1 MYLLGYDVGSSS
13 VKASLINAESGR
25 AVASAFYPKK
35 EMKILAPKAG
45 WAEQDPE
52 QWWTNLILATNDV
65 LQSAEIDPSSI
76 KAIGIAYQMHG
87 LVLVDKDHNLL
98 RSSIIWCDSRAVS
111 HGDHAMNTIGEEQCL
126 SHLLNSP
133 GNFTASKLS
142 WVIMNEPEIYEKAYK
157 FMLPGDFIAMKL
169 TGEINTTISGLSEGI
184 LWDFKENSLAGFL
197 LEYYGIHE
205 HLVPDIVPTF
215 SEQGRLSVAAADELG
230 LVPGIQIAYRAGD
243 QPNNAFSLNVLN
255 PGEIAATAGT
265 SGVVYGVSDEV
276 KYDPLSRV
284 NTFAHVNHSPELNR
298 LGVLLCINGTG
309 IQYSWLKQHLT
320 QQEMNYPALNDL
332 AMEAPIGSEGLLMLP
347 FGNGAERMLGNLNV
361 GATIKNINFNIHSAS
376 HLARAAQEG
385 VVFAMQYGM
394 EVMKEIGIHPK
405 VIRAGM
411 ANMFL
416 SPVFRD
422 TLAEISGATIELYDT
437 DGSIGAANGAGI
449 GSGTF
454 GSFQE
459 AFENLN
465 KLMVVEPS
473 GKNSDRYTE
482 AFANWKDVLELCL
495 LKSKVRG

>member
-1 MYLLGYDVGSSS
+1 MYLLGYDIGSSS
-13 VKASLINAESGR
+13 VKASLINADTGR
-25 AVASAFYPKK
+25 SVATAFYPKK
-35 EMKILAPKAG
+35 EMKISAPKAG

-52 QWWTNLILATNDV
+52 QWWSSLILATNDV
-65 LQSAEIDPSSI
+65 LQDAEIDPSAI
-76 KAIGIAYQMHG
+76 GAIGIAYQMHG
-87 LVLVDKDHNLL
+87 LVLVDKDHEVL

-111 HGDHAMNTIGEEQCL
+111 HGEHAMKTLGDEQCL

-157 FMLPGDFIAMKL
+157 FMLPGDYIAMKL

-184 LWDFKENSLAGFL
+184 LWDFKENSIADFL
-197 LEYYGIHE
+197 LEYYGIHN
-205 HLVPDIVPTF
+205 HLIPDIVPTF
-215 SEQGRLSVAAADELG
+215 SEQGRLSASAAEELG

-276 KYDPLSRV
+276 KFDPQSRV

-309 IQYSWLKQHLT
+309 IQYSWLKQNMA
-320 QQEMNYPALNDL
+320 QREKNYPGLNDM
-332 AMEAPIGSEGLLMLP
+332 AMTVPVGSDGLLMLP

-361 GATIKNINFNIHSAS
+361 GATVKNINFNIHTEA
-376 HLARAAQEG
+376 HLVRAAQEG
-385 VVFAMQYGM
+385 VAFSMQYGM
-394 EVMKEIGIHPK
+394 EIMREIGINPK

-416 SPVFRD
+416 SPIFRD

-449 GSGTF
+449 GSGIF

-465 KLMVVEPS
+465 KVMVIEPK
-473 GKNSDRYTE
+473 GEHTQQLNETYGD
-482 AFANWKDVLELCL
+482 WKKVLHMCL
-495 LKSKVRG
+495 SSIKE

>member
-13 VKASLINAESGR
+13 VKASLINSESGR

-35 EMKILAPKAG
+35 EMKIHAPKPD

-52 QWWTNLILATNDV
+52 HWWSNLILATNDV

-76 KAIGIAYQMHG
+76 TAIGIAYQMHG

-98 RSSIIWCDSRAVS
+98 RSSIIWCDSRAVT
-111 HGDHAMNTIGEEQCL
+111 HGEHAMKTLGEEQCL

-157 FMLPGDFIAMKL
+157 FMLPGDYIAMKL
-169 TGEINTTISGLSEGI
+169 TGEINTTISGLSEGMM
-184 LWDFKENSLAGFL
+184 WDFQENSLANFL

-215 SEQGRLSVAAADELG
+215 SEQGRLSAFAAEELG

-309 IQYSWLKQHLT
+309 IQYSWLKQHLA
-320 QQEMNYPALNDL
+320 QREMNYPALNDL

-347 FGNGAERMLGNLNV
+347 FGNGAERMLGNRNV
-361 GATIKNINFNIHSAS
+361 GATVKNINFNIHSGP

-385 VVFAMQYGM
+385 VAFSMHYGM
-394 EVMKEIGIHPK
+394 EMMKEIGINPK
-405 VIRAGM
+405 VIRAGL

-437 DGSIGAANGAGI
+437 DGSLGAANGAGI
-449 GSGTF
+449 GSGTY
-454 GSFQE
+454 GSFSE

-465 KLMVVEPS
+465 KRMVIEPS
-473 GKNSDRYTE
+473 GTNSGQYQE
-482 AFANWKDVLELCL
+482 AFQNWTKVLELCIAN
-495 LKSKVRG
+495 S

>member
-25 AVASAFYPKK
+25 QVASAFYPKK
-35 EMKILAPKAG
+35 EMKIKARMAG

-52 QWWTNLILATNDV
+52 QWWTNLKLATNDV
-65 LQSAEIDPSSI
+65 MQSAEIDPSSI
-76 KAIGIAYQMHG
+76 KSIGIAYQMHG
-87 LVLVDKDHNLL
+87 LVLVDKDYQLL

-111 HGDHAMNTIGEEQCL
+111 HGEHALEKLGQEQCL

-157 FMLPGDFIAMKL
+157 FMLPGDYIAMKL

-184 LWDFKENSLAGFL
+184 MWDFQKNSLADFL

-215 SEQGRLSVAAADELG
+215 SEQGRLSGAAAEELG
-230 LVPGIQIAYRAGD
+230 LVPGIRIAYRAGD

-276 KYDPLSRV
+276 KYDPRSRV

-309 IQYSWLKQHLT
+309 IQYSWLKQHLA
-320 QQEMNYPALNDL
+320 QKEMNYPALNDL
-332 AMEAPIGSEGLLMLP
+332 ALNAPIGSEGLLMLP
-347 FGNGAERMLGNLNV
+347 FGNGAERMLGNKDV
-361 GATIKNINFNIHSAS
+361 GATVKNINFNIHNSS
-376 HLARAAQEG
+376 HLVRAAQEG
-385 VVFAMQYGM
+385 VAFAMHYGM
-394 EVMKEIGIHPK
+394 EILKEIGIYPK

-416 SPVFRD
+416 SPVFRE

-454 GSFQE
+454 GSFEE
-459 AFENLN
+459 AFENL
-465 KLMVVEPS
+465 KMRMVVEPTQQHS
-473 GKNSDRYTE
+473 QQYKE
-482 AFANWKDVLELCL
+482 AFGNWTEVLNRCI
-495 LKSKVRG
+495 KHNI

>member
-13 VKASLINAESGR
+13 VKASLINAETGR
-25 AVASAFYPKK
+25 SIASAFHPKK
-35 EMKILAPKAG
+35 EMKIDAPKAG

-52 QWWTNLILATNDV
+52 QWWSNLILATSDV
-65 LQSAEIDPSSI
+65 LQSAEIDPSAI
-76 KAIGIAYQMHG
+76 GAIGIAYQMHG
-87 LVLVDKDHNLL
+87 LVLVDKDHELL
-98 RSSIIWCDSRAVS
+98 RSSIIWCDSRAVT
-111 HGDHAMNTIGEEQCL
+111 HGDHAMKNLGDQQCL

-142 WVIMNEPEIYEKAYK
+142 WVIMNEPEIYEKAHK
-157 FMLPGDFIAMKL
+157 FMLPGDYIAMKL

-184 LWDFKENSLAGFL
+184 MWDFKENSIAEFL

-205 HLVPDIVPTF
+205 HLIPDIVPTF
-215 SEQGRLSVAAADELG
+215 SEQGRLSASAAEELG

-276 KYDPLSRV
+276 KYDPRSRV

-309 IQYSWLKQHLT
+309 IQYSWIRHNLAQREK
-320 QQEMNYPALNDL
+320 NYPALNDM
-332 AMEAPIGSEGLLMLP
+332 AMTAPIGSDGLLMLP
-347 FGNGAERMLGNLNV
+347 FGNGAERMLGNKNV
-361 GATIKNINFNIHSAS
+361 GATVKNINFNIHNET

-385 VVFAMQYGM
+385 VAFSMQYGM
-394 EVMKEIGIHPK
+394 EIMREIGINPS
-405 VIRAGM
+405 VIRAGL

-454 GSFQE
+454 GSFRE

-465 KLMVVEPS
+465 KMMVIEPT
-473 GKNSDRYTE
+473 GNNSAQFGETYE
-482 AFANWKDVLELCL
+482 VWKKVLELCL
-495 LKSKVRG
+495 ANV

>member
-25 AVASAFYPKK
+25 SVASAFYPKK
-35 EMKILAPKAG
+35 EMKIKAPRDG

-52 QWWTNLILATNDV
+52 LWWTNLILATNDV
-65 LQSAEIDPSSI
+65 MQSAEIEASSI

-87 LVLVDKDHNLL
+87 LVLVDKDHKLL

-111 HGDHAMNTIGEEQCL
+111 HGDHAMQTLGEEQCL

-142 WVIMNEPEIYEKAYK
+142 WVIMNEPELYEKAYK
-157 FMLPGDFIAMKL
+157 FMLPGDYIAMKL
-169 TGEINTTISGLSEGI
+169 TDEINTTISGLSEGI
-184 LWDFKENSLAGFL
+184 LWDFQENSLADFL
-197 LEYYGIHE
+197 LEYYGIHK

-215 SEQGRLSVAAADELG
+215 SEQGRLSATAAEELG

-309 IQYSWLKQHLT
+309 IQYSWLKQHLA
-320 QQEMNYPALNDL
+320 QREMNYPALNDL
-332 AMEAPIGSEGLLMLP
+332 AMGAPIGSEGLLMLP
-347 FGNGAERMLGNLNV
+347 FGNGAERMLGNKNV
-361 GATIKNINFNIHSAS
+361 GATVKNINFNIHNSS
-376 HLARAAQEG
+376 HLVRAAQEG
-385 VVFAMQYGM
+385 VAFSMHFGM
-394 EVMKEIGIHPK
+394 KIMNEIGIHPT
-405 VIRAGM
+405 VIRAGL

-437 DGSIGAANGAGI
+437 DGSVGAANGAGI

-454 GSFQE
+454 GSFE
-459 AFENLN
+459 DAFENLN
-465 KLMVVEPS
+465 KMLVVEPTH
-473 GKNSDRYTE
+473 KHTDQYDE
-482 AFANWKDVLELCL
+482 AFGKWCEVLAKCL
-495 LKSKVRG
+495 QE